1 VVIALFS
8 DLLGAG
14 FLVGSLIG
22 LAILAVRSQS

>member
-1 VVIALFS
+1 MIALFS
-8 DLLGAG
+8 GLLGAG

>member
-1 VVIALFS
+1 MIALFS

-22 LAILAVRSQS
+22 LAILAVRSQP